1 MVGERE
7 AQRVR
12 EAARSH
18 SHGSKLLAR
27 WGLTVLPTPPCQAAT
42 RIPCVETSHPHC
54 LEEAAEPGQCSSR
67 SDWLID
73 MPRRTGGVGTDPCLA
88 VVLDR
93 GDFWNVG
100 KTLSL
105 GQNVSSQRG
114 GDKSLCSP

>member
-1 MVGERE
+1 MRHPV
-7 AQRVR
+7 
-12 EAARSH
+12 
-18 SHGSKLLAR
+18 
-27 WGLTVLPTPPCQAAT
+27 PTAW
-42 RIPCVETSHPHC
+42 S
-54 LEEAAEPGQCSSR
+54 EAAEPGQCSSR

-88 VVLDR
+88 EVLDR

-114 GDKSLCSP
+114 GQILVFTMILELVAFSVWAVTFSDGFLISSSIGWR